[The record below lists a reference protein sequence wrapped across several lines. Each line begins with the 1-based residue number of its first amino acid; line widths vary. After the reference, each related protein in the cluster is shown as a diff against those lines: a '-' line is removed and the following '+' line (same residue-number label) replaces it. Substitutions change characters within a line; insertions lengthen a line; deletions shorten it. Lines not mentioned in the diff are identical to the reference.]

1 MKAKTRRIIYICF
14 LLVFAAGYLYVNY
27 GSILSAETQTVS
39 QKEVQPASQAS
50 VPDVTALAEQ
60 PPVQTFPEAQTTATV
75 TVQKALVLGDDI
87 QLPVC
92 PSTTGAGVESGHEFR
107 SFSGYTICYREEYEQ
122 PEWAAYTLTGEKLV
136 KNASRKDNFRPDPEI
151 STGSASLA
159 DYKGSGYD
167 RGHLAP
173 AADFSYSEDA
183 MSGSFYLSNM
193 SPQNGSFNRGIW
205 AKLEAAVRDWAGET
219 LITYVVTGPVLE
231 KPANEYGFIGA
242 NEVSVPEYYYKALL
256 FVYEDNAKVPAALT
270 AAGASSD
277 ALLSA
282 TTSDGQQV
290 WLYAAGYLL
299 PNEKSGADLASFMVS
314 IDDIEAR
321 TGLDFFSL
329 LPDVYEDALEVGK

>member
-1 MKAKTRRIIYICF
+1 MKRKTRRIIYICL
-14 LLVFAAGYLYVNY
+14 LLVFAAGYLYVNQ
-27 GSILSAETQTVS
+27 GTVLSAHSDQSSHTAVTQGTVLS
-39 QKEVQPASQAS
+39 AQTP
-50 VPDVTALAEQ
+50 ALA
-60 PPVQTFPEAQTTATV
+60 
-75 TVQKALVLGDDI
+75 LGNDI

-92 PSTTGAGVESGHEFR
+92 PSTTGASVESGHEFR

-122 PEWAAYTLTGEKLV
+122 PEWAAYTLTTDKLV
-136 KNASRKDNFRPDPEI
+136 KNASREDNFRPDPEI

-173 AADFSYSEDA
+173 AADFSYSEEA
-183 MSGSFYLSNM
+183 MSDSFYLSNM

-219 LITYVVTGPVLE
+219 LVTYVVTGPVLE
-231 KPANEYGFIGA
+231 KPASEYGFIGA
-242 NEVSVPEYYYKALL
+242 NEVSVPEFYYKALL
-256 FVYEDNAKVPAALT
+256 FVYADDAVATSGAADSAKTPVALT
-270 AAGASSD
+270 AAGASAD
-277 ALLSA
+277 ALISA

-299 PNEKSGADLASFMVS
+299 PNEKSSADLASFTVS

-329 LPDVYEDALEVGK
+329 LPDVYEDALEARR

>member
-1 MKAKTRRIIYICF
+1 MKQKTLRVFYIC
-14 LLVFAAGYLYVNY
+14 LLLFFAACLSVNQGTVLY
-27 GSILSAETQTVS
+27 
-39 QKEVQPASQAS
+39 
-50 VPDVTALAEQ
+50 
-60 PPVQTFPEAQTTATV
+60 AQTHVDQGTV
-75 TVQKALVLGDDI
+75 LYAQNEALVLGDDI

-122 PEWAAYTLTGEKLV
+122 PEWAAYTLTAEKLV
-136 KNASRKDNFRPDPEI
+136 KNTSRDDNFRPDPKI

-173 AADFSYSEDA
+173 AADFAYSEEA
-183 MSGSFYLSNM
+183 MSDSFYLSNM

-231 KPANEYGFIGA
+231 KPASEYGFIGA
-242 NEVSVPEYYYKALL
+242 NEVSVPEFYYKALL
-256 FVYEDNAKVPAALT
+256 FVYEDGVVAATEGTSGATGSAKTPAALT
-270 AAGASSD
+270 TAGASAD
-277 ALLSA
+277 ALISA

-290 WLYAAGYLL
+290 WLFATGYLL
-299 PNEKSGADLASFMVS
+299 PNEKSNADIASFTVS
-314 IDDIEAR
+314 IDDVESR

-329 LPDVYEDALEVGK
+329 LPDVYEDALEAAR

>member
-1 MKAKTRRIIYICF
+1 MKRKTRRIIYICL
-14 LLVFAAGYLYVNY
+14 LLVFVAGYLYMNQGTV
-27 GSILSAETQTVS
+27 LSAQNSVTQGTVLS
-39 QKEVQPASQAS
+39 NQSSHTAVTQGTVLSDQTPA
-50 VPDVTALAEQ
+50 LI
-60 PPVQTFPEAQTTATV
+60 
-75 TVQKALVLGDDI
+75 LGDDI

-122 PEWAAYTLTGEKLV
+122 PEWAAYTLTAEKLV
-136 KNASRKDNFRPDPEI
+136 KNASREDNFRPDPEI

-173 AADFSYSEDA
+173 AADFSYSAEA
-183 MSGSFYLSNM
+183 MSDSFYLSNM

-205 AKLEAAVRDWAGET
+205 AKLEAAVRDWAEET
-219 LITYVVTGPVLE
+219 FITYVVTGPVLE
-231 KPANEYGFIGA
+231 KPASEYGFIGA

-256 FVYEDNAKVPAALT
+256 FVYADDVVATSGEADSAKTPAALT
-270 AAGASSD
+270 AAGASAD
-277 ALLSA
+277 ALISA

-290 WLYAAGYLL
+290 WLFATGYLL
-299 PNEKSGADLASFMVS
+299 PNEKSSGDLATFTVS
-314 IDDIEAR
+314 IDAIEAR

-329 LPDVYEDALEVGK
+329 LPDVYEDALEASRLHSKA

>member
-1 MKAKTRRIIYICF
+1 MKRKTRRILYISI
-14 LLVFAAGYLYVNY
+14 LLVLTAGYLYVNQ
-27 GSILSAETQTVS
+27 GTVLSAQNSVTQGTVLS
-39 QKEVQPASQAS
+39 DQSS
-50 VPDVTALAEQ
+50 HTAVHQGTVLS
-60 PPVQTFPEAQTTATV
+60 VQTP
-75 TVQKALVLGDDI
+75 ALVLGNDI

-92 PSTTGAGVESGHEFR
+92 PCTSGAGVESGHEFR

-122 PEWAAYTLTGEKLV
+122 PEWAAYTLTAEKLV
-136 KNASRKDNFRPDPEI
+136 KNASREDNFRPDPKI

-173 AADFSYSEDA
+173 AADFSYSEEA
-183 MSGSFYLSNM
+183 MSDSFYLSNM

-219 LITYVVTGPVLE
+219 LVTYVVTGPVLE
-231 KPANEYGFIGA
+231 KPASEYGFIGA
-242 NEVSVPEYYYKALL
+242 NEVSVPEFYYKALL
-256 FVYEDNAKVPAALT
+256 FVYTDDADDARVPSAVT
-270 AAGASSD
+270 DAGASQD
-277 ALLSA
+277 ALISA

-299 PNEKSGADLASFMVS
+299 PNEKSSADLASFTVS

-321 TGLDFFSL
+321 TGLNFFSL
-329 LPDVYEDALEVGK
+329 LPDVYEDVLEARR

>member
-1 MKAKTRRIIYICF
+1 MKRKTRRIIYICLLIILTSF
-14 LLVFAAGYLYVNY
+14 LSGNQGTV
-27 GSILSAETQTVS
+27 LSAQTVDQGTVLS
-39 QKEVQPASQAS
+39 
-50 VPDVTALAEQ
+50 
-60 PPVQTFPEAQTTATV
+60 ATSES
-75 TVQKALVLGDDI
+75 LVLGNDI

-92 PSTTGAGVESGHEFR
+92 PSTTGAGIESGHEFR

-122 PEWAAYTLTGEKLV
+122 PEWAAYTLTAEKLV
-136 KNASRKDNFRPDPEI
+136 KNASRADNFRPDPLI

-173 AADFSYSEDA
+173 AADFSYSAEA
-183 MSGSFYLSNM
+183 MSDSFYLSNM

-231 KPANEYGFIGA
+231 KPASEYGFIGA

-256 FVYEDNAKVPAALT
+256 FVYEDNAEVPSALT
-270 AAGASSD
+270 AAGTSAD
-277 ALLSA
+277 ALISA

-290 WLYAAGYLL
+290 WLYASGYLL
-299 PNEKSGADLASFMVS
+299 PNEKSSADLASFMVS

-329 LPDVYEDALEVGK
+329 LPDVYEDALEAGRYTRQ

>member
-1 MKAKTRRIIYICF
+1 MKRKTRRIIYICLLIILTSF
-14 LLVFAAGYLYVNY
+14 LSGNQGTV
-27 GSILSAETQTVS
+27 LSAQTVDLGTVLS
-39 QKEVQPASQAS
+39 
-50 VPDVTALAEQ
+50 
-60 PPVQTFPEAQTTATV
+60 ATSES
-75 TVQKALVLGDDI
+75 LVLGNDI

-92 PSTTGAGVESGHEFR
+92 PSTTGAGIESGHEFR

-122 PEWAAYTLTGEKLV
+122 PEWAAYTLTAEKLV
-136 KNASRKDNFRPDPEI
+136 KNASRADNFRPDPLI

-173 AADFSYSEDA
+173 AADFSYSAEA
-183 MSGSFYLSNM
+183 MSDSFYLSNM

-231 KPANEYGFIGA
+231 KPASEYGFIGA

-256 FVYEDNAKVPAALT
+256 FVYEDNAEVPSALT
-270 AAGASSD
+270 AAGTSAD
-277 ALLSA
+277 ALISA

-290 WLYAAGYLL
+290 WLYASGYLL
-299 PNEKSGADLASFMVS
+299 PNEKSSADLASFMVS

-329 LPDVYEDALEVGK
+329 LPDVYEDALEAGRYTRQ

>member
-1 MKAKTRRIIYICF
+1 MNQGT
-14 LLVFAAGYLYVNY
+14 V
-27 GSILSAETQTVS
+27 LSAEDSVTQGTVLS
-39 QKEVQPASQAS
+39 
-50 VPDVTALAEQ
+50 
-60 PPVQTFPEAQTTATV
+60 AQTP
-75 TVQKALVLGDDI
+75 ALVLGDDI

-92 PSTTGAGVESGHEFR
+92 PSTTGAGVESGHELR

-122 PEWAAYTLTGEKLV
+122 PEWAAYTLTAEKLV
-136 KNASRKDNFRPDPEI
+136 KNASRADNFRPDPLI

-173 AADFSYSEDA
+173 AADFAYSAEA
-183 MSGSFYLSNM
+183 MDDSFYLSNM

-256 FVYEDNAKVPAALT
+256 FVYDSASKETAGSAKAPAALT

-299 PNEKSGADLASFMVS
+299 PNEKSSADLASYTVS

-321 TGLDFFSL
+321 TGLDFFNL
-329 LPDVYEDALEVGK
+329 LPDVYEDALEAAR

>member
-1 MKAKTRRIIYICF
+1 MKRKTRRILYISI
-14 LLVFAAGYLYVNY
+14 LLVLTAGYLYVNQ
-27 GSILSAETQTVS
+27 GTVLSAHTAVHQGTVLS
-39 QKEVQPASQAS
+39 
-50 VPDVTALAEQ
+50 
-60 PPVQTFPEAQTTATV
+60 AQTP
-75 TVQKALVLGDDI
+75 ALVLGNDI

-92 PSTTGAGVESGHEFR
+92 PSTTGAGIESGHEFR
-107 SFSGYTICYREEYEQ
+107 SFDGFYTICYREEYEQ
-122 PEWAAYTLTGEKLV
+122 PEWAAYTLTQEKLV
-136 KNASRKDNFRPDPEI
+136 KNASRADNFRPDPEI

-173 AADFSYSEDA
+173 AADFSYSEEA
-183 MSGSFYLSNM
+183 MSDSFYLSNM

-231 KPANEYGFIGA
+231 KPASEYDFIGA
-242 NEVSVPEYYYKALL
+242 NEVSVPEFYYKALL
-256 FVYEDNAKVPAALT
+256 FVYTDDADDARVPSAVT
-270 AAGASSD
+270 DAGASQD
-277 ALLSA
+277 ALIQA

-290 WLYAAGYLL
+290 LLYAAGYLL
-299 PNEKSGADLASFMVS
+299 PNEKSSADLASFTVS

-329 LPDVYEDALEVGK
+329 LPDVYEDVLEARR